1 MTVIGQF
8 RDLDNP
14 DSFVWL
20 RGFADMEARKRA
32 LTGFYSGP
40 VWLRQPRCRQ
50 CDDAALR
57 QCAAAQAGLAG

>member
-1 MTVIGQF
+1 MQEMVIIGQF

-32 LTGFYSGP
+32 LTGFYAGP
-40 VWLRQPRCRQ
+40 VLARQSRRRQ
-50 CDDAALR
+50 CDHAAFR
-57 QCAAAQAGLAG
+57 QCYLQLPA